1 MDRRRG
7 AGDWG
12 GATEPA
18 NETNPNERQAGSRSP
33 APVSPPTADRA
44 HESAVAT
51 ESGRPLGE
59 APGVTE
65 TEISVV
71 TLAELTVGVLMA
83 TDANRADRL
92 ATLSAVE
99 STWDPLPVDAEV
111 ARAFARIVAE
121 LHRRAELKG
130 GELRTRRRRMPV
142 LDALVAATAVVE
154 RIPIVTQDR
163 DYEDIPDV
171 EVIQV

>member
-1 MDRRRG
+1 MKALLDTSFFIAR
-7 AGDWG
+7 
-12 GATEPA
+12 
-18 NETNPNERQAGSRSP
+18 
-33 APVSPPTADRA
+33 
-44 HESAVAT
+44 

-59 APGVTE
+59 TPGVTE
-65 TEISVV
+65 TEISVI

-83 TDANRADRL
+83 SDANRADRL

-121 LHRRAELKG
+121 L
-130 GELRTRRRRMPV
+130 RTRRRRVPV
-142 LDALVAATAVVE
+142 LDALLAATALVE
-154 RIPIVTQDR
+154 GIPIVTQDR

-171 EVIQV
+171 KIIRV

>member
-1 MDRRRG
+1 VLG
-7 AGDWG
+7 A

-18 NETNPNERQAGSRSP
+18 NEPSDEREVRRLPEPRPQQP
-33 APVSPPTADRA
+33 AQRRTGR
-44 HESAVAT
+44 ESAVAK

-59 APGVTE
+59 TPGVTE
-65 TEISVV
+65 TEISVI

-83 TDANRADRL
+83 SDGSRADRL

-142 LDALVAATAVVE
+142 LDALVAATAIVAD
-154 RIPIVTQDR
+154 IPIVTQDR
-163 DYEDIPDV
+163 DYEDIPGI